1 MKVLTRRKLLYN
13 AGLAALAGTFGA
25 AATRA
30 GHAAAPVALVGW
42 TFRPDMVQAYIDAF
56 NTKYAE
62 QVNYSTLPW
71 PQFHQTLEQRFF
83 AGDIVDVMYCFH
95 SYRERW
101 SQRGMIRSLDDLPGV
116 DKIKSSMEAT
126 SLANLSNKNGE
137 LVALPYFV
145 NLYILMCNQPLL
157 GKAGFQKPAGSW
169 DELIEQC
176 AKMKKDNVS
185 EHPFLPNWNPTITGT
200 TPQFLTDCFAE
211 GASIFDDSNKL
222 VIDQDGV
229 AKVMERW
236 QKVYSLG
243 LVTPEIFTKPS
254 STDTHRMMYT
264 GNYAYHS
271 NISNY
276 LQTINTNT
284 KESLLAPKKATLVPY
299 LGSAGSTYSWT
310 DSYVL
315 NSKTEALEDSWKLM
329 QYLGANLN
337 GDWYV
342 QRQWAIGSGLDCP
355 YPALYEDNEIVASY
369 ANWVDLSVLR
379 DQYKKA
385 KVIGAFKEDWYPEY
399 DTQSVA
405 ILHDMIRGERK
416 VPDTIRAL
424 ADLYTS
430 LV

>member
-1 MKVLTRRKLLYN
+1 MTGLTRRVLLRN
-13 AGLAALAGTFGA
+13 SGLALLAGSFSAMDIGI
-25 AATRA
+25 
-30 GHAAAPVALVGW
+30 GHAAKPVALVGW
-42 TFRPDMVQAYIDAF
+42 TFRPDMVQAYIDFF
-56 NTKYAE
+56 NKKYAE
-62 QVNYSTLPW
+62 GVNYSTLPW

-101 SQRGMIRSLDDLPGV
+101 SQRGMIRSLDDLPGI
-116 DKIKSSMEAT
+116 DTIKSAMAPT
-126 SLANLSNKNGE
+126 SLANLQNKKGE
-137 LVALPYFV
+137 LIALPYFV
-145 NLYILMCNQPLL
+145 NLYILMAAEPLL
-157 GKAGFQKPAGSW
+157 QKAGFQKPAGSW

-176 AKMKKDNVS
+176 VKMKKDNIS
-185 EHPFLPNWNPTITGT
+185 EHPYLPNWNPTVTGT

-211 GASIFDDSNKL
+211 GISIFDAENKL
-222 VIDQDGV
+222 NVDQDGV

-276 LQTINTNT
+276 LQTIDTNT
-284 KESLLAPKKATLVPY
+284 KESLLAPKKAKLVPY
-299 LGSAGSTYSWT
+299 PGSAGSTYSWT

-315 NSKTEALEDSWKLM
+315 NSKTEALDDAWKLM
-329 QYLGANLN
+329 QFLGSNLN

-342 QRQWAIGSGLDCP
+342 QRQWALNSGLDCP
-355 YPALYEDNEIVASY
+355 YPALYDDAEIVASY

-379 DQYKKA
+379 EQYKKA

-405 ILHDMIRGERK
+405 ILHDMIRGGRK
-416 VPDTIRAL
+416 VPDAIKAL
-424 ADLYTS
+424 TDLYKS
-430 LV
+430 LA